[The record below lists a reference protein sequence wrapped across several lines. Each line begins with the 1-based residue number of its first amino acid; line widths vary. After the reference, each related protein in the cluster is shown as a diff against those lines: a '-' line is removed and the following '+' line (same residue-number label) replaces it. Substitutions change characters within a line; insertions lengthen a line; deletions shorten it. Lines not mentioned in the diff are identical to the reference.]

1 MAPEA
6 DILSAADGPSV
17 QKTVVS
23 DVLQDLLAAY
33 NAHDADRVAQI
44 CAPNCEIVDVGAAVP
59 VHGREA
65 IRAWCQA
72 YLAAFPDLRI
82 QPDAPIVDGDRGAL
96 AYSATGS
103 HRGTV
108 LRIPPTGKVV
118 TIRGAWL
125 VTIRDGQIAHLL
137 AVWDLAGLL
146 RAIGLLPDL

>member
-1 MAPEA
+1 MAPDA
-6 DILSAADGPSV
+6 DILSAAGGPSV
-17 QKTVVS
+17 QKTVS

-44 CAPNCEIVDVGAAVP
+44 CASNCEIVDVGAAGP
-59 VHGREA
+59 VRGRDA
-65 IRAWCQA
+65 IRAWCQG

-82 QPDAPIVDGDRGAL
+82 EPDVPIVDGDRGAL
-96 AYSATGS
+96 SYSATGS

-125 VTIRDGQIAHLL
+125 VTIRDGQVAQLL